1 MKKINIFKG
10 IGVALVTPFL
20 ESGDVDIDSLRTL
33 VNGVIAEGVDFLCVL
48 GTTAETPCLSSEE
61 RKLVMEVVAE
71 ENKGRIPLLLGC
83 GGNDTREVCRFLR
96 TTNLDA
102 YQGVLIVTPYYNR
115 PSQEGLF
122 QHYKAIAD
130 ASPLPIVLYN
140 VPTRTGVNLQPQ
152 TTLRIAETC
161 NNVVAIKEASGNLE
175 QIGEILK
182 NAPLGFEVL
191 SGDDSLTME
200 MIRMGAVGVISV
212 IGNACIHDF
221 TNLVHFSI
229 NADFPKAESLQ
240 EKLQDMYKLLA
251 VDGNPSGIK
260 SLLSEQGKIQNI
272 LRLPLVPARAE
283 TQKKIHQ
290 YLLNL

>member
-1 MKKINIFKG
+1 MRKINIFKG

-33 VNGVIAEGVDFLCVL
+33 VNSVIAEGVDFLCVL

-83 GGNDTREVCRFLR
+83 GGNDTREVCRFFR

-221 TNLVHFSI
+221 TNLVRFSI
-229 NADFPKAESLQ
+229 NADFPRAESLQ

-260 SLLSEQGKIQNI
+260 ALLSEQGKIQNI

>member
-33 VNGVIAEGVDFLCVL
+33 VNSVIAEGVDFLCVL

-61 RKLVMEVVAE
+61 RKLVMEVVDE

-212 IGNACIHDF
+212 IGNASIHDF
-221 TNLVHFSI
+221 TNLVRFSI
-229 NADFPKAESLQ
+229 NADFPRAESLQ
-240 EKLQDMYKLLA
+240 EKLQDVYKLLA

-260 SLLSEQGKIQNI
+260 ALLSEQGKIQNI

>member
-1 MKKINIFKG
+1 MRKINIFKG

-33 VNGVIAEGVDFLCVL
+33 VNSVIAEGVDFLCVL
-48 GTTAETPCLSSEE
+48 GTTAETPCLSLEE

-175 QIGEILK
+175 QIDEILK

-191 SGDDSLTME
+191 SGDDSLTLK

-221 TNLVHFSI
+221 TNLVRFSI
-229 NADFPKAESLQ
+229 NADFPRAESLQ

-260 SLLSEQGKIQNI
+260 ALLSEQGKIQNI

>member
-1 MKKINIFKG
+1 MRKINIFKG

-83 GGNDTREVCRFLR
+83 GGNDTREVCHFLR

-260 SLLSEQGKIQNI
+260 ALLSEQGKIQNI

>member
-48 GTTAETPCLSSEE
+48 GTTAETPCLSLEE

-175 QIGEILK
+175 QIDEILK

-200 MIRMGAVGVISV
+200 MIRMGAIGVISV
-212 IGNACIHDF
+212 IGNASIHDF
-221 TNLVHFSI
+221 TNLVRFSI
-229 NADFPKAESLQ
+229 NADFPRAESLQ

-260 SLLSEQGKIQNI
+260 ALLSEQGKIQNI

>member
-1 MKKINIFKG
+1 MRKINIFKG

-33 VNGVIAEGVDFLCVL
+33 VNSVIAEGVDFLCVL
-48 GTTAETPCLSSEE
+48 GTTAETSCLSSEE

-83 GGNDTREVCRFLR
+83 GGNNTREVCRFLR

-175 QIGEILK
+175 QIDEILK

-212 IGNACIHDF
+212 IGNASIHDF
-221 TNLVHFSI
+221 TNLVRFSI
-229 NADFPKAESLQ
+229 NADFPRAESLQ
-240 EKLQDMYKLLA
+240 ENLQDMYKLLA

-260 SLLSEQGKIQNI
+260 ALLSEQGKIQNI

>member
-1 MKKINIFKG
+1 MRKINIFKG

-48 GTTAETPCLSSEE
+48 GTTAETPCLSLEE
-61 RKLVMEVVAE
+61 RNLVMEVVAE

-175 QIGEILK
+175 QIDEIIK

-212 IGNACIHDF
+212 IGNASIHDF
-221 TNLVHFSI
+221 TNLVRFSI
-229 NADFPKAESLQ
+229 NADFPRAESLQ

-260 SLLSEQGKIQNI
+260 ALLSEQGKIQNI